1 MHRSGSFNSSRP
13 PGALRRMAGPLALLL
28 AALAGPGPATAQALS
43 AEERLAAVRQSLL
56 QAALETP
63 TQVVATSWIDGQGVL
78 REMNSFRNGM
88 QVRGVRIVSYER
100 DALGQPSAAVQWD
113 KSAGSEDA
121 ADKSGKA
128 DKTPAVCAPS
138 SERFKHLVTLNWVAP
153 AGLPAD
159 ERAMLESV
167 RALVG
172 ARIRASAT
180 ASGHWKVRD
189 KLPEPEGAYA
199 RALLGEANP
208 ATGWTAT
215 LTATLV
221 PPLTAQAP
229 AKPAPDPD
237 VIAVRNQALL
247 GGPSPVQVYWDRS
260 PRFSVR
266 LELSLQERDAGR
278 PSFQRTLHLD
288 LLSEQSGFGPVQ
300 LSEATRNTINPHI
313 SYLADSLGTALA
325 CRAFNPQVT
334 LVNGAQFQ
342 IDAGAASGI
351 QVGDEWVLVNAQQI
365 PQRSLD
371 AGVIAQTV
379 LARVSSVGEGSAQLQ
394 WLAGPQKAVQAQW
407 RAWPARGMP

>member
-1 MHRSGSFNSSRP
+1 V
-13 PGALRRMAGPLALLL
+13 LL
-28 AALAGPGPATAQALS
+28 AGHTLVAAQALS

-100 DALGQPSAAVQWD
+100 DAQGQPSAAVQWD
-113 KSAGSEDA
+113 KAVGSEDT

-128 DKTPAVCAPS
+128 DKAPATCSAA
-138 SERFKHLVTLNWVAP
+138 SERYKHLVTLHWVP
-153 AGLPAD
+153 PTGLAAD

-172 ARIRASAT
+172 ARIRASAM
-180 ASGHWKVRD
+180 AAGHWKVRD

-215 LTATLV
+215 LTATVV

-237 VIAVRNQALL
+237 LIAVKNQALL
-247 GGPSPVQVYWDRS
+247 GGGAPVQVYWDRS

-288 LLSEQSGFGPVQ
+288 LLSEQSGYGPVQ

-313 SYLADSLGTALA
+313 SYLADSLGAALA

>member
-1 MHRSGSFNSSRP
+1 
-13 PGALRRMAGPLALLL
+13 MAGPLALAVAVL
-28 AALAGPGPATAQALS
+28 APGLAVAQALS

-63 TQVVATSWIDGQGVL
+63 TQVLSTSWIDGQGVL

-113 KSAGSEDA
+113 KAAGGDDA
-121 ADKSGKA
+121 ADKSGKT
-128 DKTPAVCAPS
+128 DKTPAACAPS
-138 SERFKHLVTLNWVAP
+138 SERFKHLVTLSWVP
-153 AGLPAD
+153 PSGLPAD
-159 ERAMLESV
+159 ERGMLESV
-167 RALVG
+167 RALVS

-237 VIAVRNQALL
+237 TIAVRNQALL
-247 GGPSPVQVYWDRS
+247 GGGAPVPMYWDRS

-266 LELSLQERDAGR
+266 LEVSLQERDAGR
-278 PSFQRTLHLD
+278 PGFQRTLHLD
-288 LLSEQSGFGPVQ
+288 LLSEQNGFGPVQ
-300 LSEATRNTINPHI
+300 LSEATRNAIGPQFAH
-313 SYLADSLGTALA
+313 LADAMGATLA

-334 LVNGAQFQ
+334 LVNGNQFQ

-379 LARVSSVGEGSAQLQ
+379 LARVSSVGEGNAQLQ

>member
-1 MHRSGSFNSSRP
+1 MHRSACLNAARL
-13 PGALRRMAGPLALLL
+13 PGAVRRVAGPLALALL
-28 AALAGPGPATAQALS
+28 VLAGQGPAAAQALS

-128 DKTPAVCAPS
+128 DKAPAVCAPS
-138 SERFKHLVTLNWVAP
+138 SERFKHLVTLNWVPP

-167 RALVG
+167 RALVS

-215 LTATLV
+215 VTATLV

-229 AKPAPDPD
+229 AKPAPDAD
-237 VIAVRNQALL
+237 AIAVRNQALF

-266 LELSLQERDAGR
+266 LELSLQEREATR
-278 PSFQRTLHLD
+278 PGFQRSLHLD
-288 LLSEQSGFGPVQ
+288 LLSEQSGYGPVQ
-300 LSEATRNTINPHI
+300 LSEATRNAINPQI
-313 SYLADSLGTALA
+313 SYMADAMGAALA

-334 LVNGAQFQ
+334 LVNGSQFQ

-407 RAWPARGMP
+407 RAWPARGTP

>member
-1 MHRSGSFNSSRP
+1 
-13 PGALRRMAGPLALLL
+13 MAGPLALAVAVL
-28 AALAGPGPATAQALS
+28 APGLAVAQALS

-63 TQVVATSWIDGQGVL
+63 TQVLSTSWIDGQGVL

-113 KSAGSEDA
+113 KAAGGDDA
-121 ADKSGKA
+121 ADKSGKT
-128 DKTPAVCAPS
+128 DKTPAACAPS
-138 SERFKHLVTLNWVAP
+138 SERFKHLVTLSWVP
-153 AGLPAD
+153 PSGLPAD
-159 ERAMLESV
+159 ERGMLESV
-167 RALVG
+167 RALVN

-237 VIAVRNQALL
+237 TIAVRNQALL
-247 GGPSPVQVYWDRS
+247 GGGAPVPMYWDRS

-266 LELSLQERDAGR
+266 LEVSLQERDAGR
-278 PSFQRTLHLD
+278 PGFQRTLHLD
-288 LLSEQSGFGPVQ
+288 LLSEQNGFGPVQ
-300 LSEATRNTINPHI
+300 LSEATRNAIGPQFAH
-313 SYLADSLGTALA
+313 LADAMGATLA

-334 LVNGAQFQ
+334 LVNGNQFQ

-379 LARVSSVGEGSAQLQ
+379 LARVSSVGEGNAQLQ